1 MDINELNTENGDT
14 LVITLEEGLSYNAV
28 QSVQGTFDDIFKGQQ
43 IKIVVISANM
53 DITLVKSS
61 NLEDNTDIN
70 LRENNPALQDAWEQ
84 YRIVKNLSIKDDDG
98 T

>member
-1 MDINELNTENGDT
+1 MAINELNTEPRDT

-70 LRENNPALQDAWEQ
+70 LRENNAALQDAWEQ
-84 YRIVKNLSIKDDDG
+84 YQIVKNLSIKDDDG
-98 T
+98 A

>member
-1 MDINELNTENGDT
+1 MSINELNTESGDT

-84 YRIVKNLSIKDDDG
+84 YQIVKNLSVKDDDG
-98 T
+98 A

>member
-1 MDINELNTENGDT
+1 MAINELNTEPRDT

-84 YRIVKNLSIKDDDG
+84 YQIVKNLSVKDDDG
-98 T
+98 A

>member
-1 MDINELNTENGDT
+1 MSINELNTEPGDT

-61 NLEDNTDIN
+61 NLEDNTDIE

-84 YRIVKNLSIKDDDG
+84 YQVIKGLSK
-98 T
+98 